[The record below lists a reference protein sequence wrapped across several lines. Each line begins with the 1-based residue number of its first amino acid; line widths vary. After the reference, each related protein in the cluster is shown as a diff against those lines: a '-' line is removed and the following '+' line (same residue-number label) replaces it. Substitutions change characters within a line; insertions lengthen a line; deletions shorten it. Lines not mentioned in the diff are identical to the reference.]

1 MFDFISNI
9 LESIAHFFTQAILL
23 IIIVLAVV
31 LLFLAKHRHNH
42 NPYVDHSQEIQKQQI
57 EAERDAQ
64 YKEALQRL
72 YDEQYGK

>member
-1 MFDFISNI
+1 MFDFISGI
-9 LESIAHFFTQAILL
+9 LERIGQFISDIVLV

-31 LLFLAKHRHNH
+31 LLCLAGHRNAN
-42 NPYVDHSQEIQKQQI
+42 NPYRDHSQEIRKQQI

-72 YDEQYGK
+72 YDEYRK

>member
-1 MFDFISNI
+1 MFDFISGI
-9 LESIAHFFTQAILL
+9 LERIGLFISDIVLV

-31 LLFLAKHRHNH
+31 LLCLAGHRNAN
-42 NPYVDHSQEIQKQQI
+42 NPYRDHSQEIRKQQI

-72 YDEQYGK
+72 YDEYRK